1 MIDRNMQDGNNGD
14 YGSDGFND
22 DGDTD
27 HEAVDDNDNGDN

>member
-1 MIDRNMQDGNNGD
+1 MQDGNNGD
-14 YGSDGFND
+14 YGSDGCND